1 MKQIAEFLQNQT
13 APQASL
19 VHCAACRHA
28 REVRAAS
35 ELRFC
40 LLPNGK
46 MKNAELARHC
56 SEFEAK

>member
-1 MKQIAEFLQNQT
+1 MKQVAEYLQNQA
-13 APQASL
+13 APQSPL

-35 ELRFC
+35 ELRSC
-40 LLPNGK
+40 TLPGGK